1 MGEIELVRTVEVAP
15 APAEGTVM
23 RGMFPS
29 ESRGRALI
37 RSVTPAAQAVVV
49 AAGGFVA
56 GAAVI
61 GLATR
66 RRGKPGR
73 GRNAKG
79 RARKRASGKGEL
91 VRIVGTR
98 SLLVDVHLLE
108 GGR

>member
-1 MGEIELVRTVEVAP
+1 MGEIELVRPAEVAP
-15 APAEGTVM
+15 ALAEGTVV

-29 ESRGRALI
+29 EPRGRALI
-37 RSVTPAAQAVVV
+37 RSAAPAAQAVAV

-61 GLATR
+61 SLVTR

-73 GRNAKG
+73 SRNAKG
-79 RARKRASGKGEL
+79 RARKRGGAGEL

-98 SLLVDVHLLE
+98 SLLVDVHLLD